1 MLSVIIPMYNEKAV
15 IDSSLR
21 SLCAALEK
29 NAASSGYEILVS
41 DDGSTDGCGEIARA
55 CADSLDLEYGKVR
68 VITAEKNGGK
78 GSAVRLGMMA
88 ADGDILLF
96 TDSDL
101 AYGCEVIT
109 EMAEK
114 LASSDSDILI
124 GSRAIHPKGYEGYTF
139 ARKIASKA
147 FVRMISLGA
156 GFSHTDSQS
165 GIKAFKRDAGKSVF
179 SKCTVNGWA
188 FDFEVLMIAE
198 KMGYSV
204 SEYPVTIVNHRES
217 KINLVKDACRMM
229 KDVRLIRKRV
239 KRMKF

>member
-1 MLSVIIPMYNEKAV
+1 
-15 IDSSLR
+15 
-21 SLCAALEK
+21 
-29 NAASSGYEILVS
+29 
-41 DDGSTDGCGEIARA
+41 
-55 CADSLDLEYGKVR
+55 
-68 VITAEKNGGK
+68 
-78 GSAVRLGMMA
+78 
-88 ADGDILLF
+88 
-96 TDSDL
+96 
-101 AYGCEVIT
+101 
-109 EMAEK
+109 
-114 LASSDSDILI
+114 
-124 GSRAIHPKGYEGYTF
+124 
-139 ARKIASKA
+139 
-147 FVRMISLGA
+147 MISLGA

-229 KDVRLIRKRV
+229 KDVRSIRKRV